1 MPPAMCIPVSTKS
14 FIKRCV
20 TEAVAGIYIHVPFC
34 KGRCI
39 YCDFYSTTEGVEWK
53 SRYVSA
59 LIQEIRQRK
68 DELSLARVHSIYI
81 GGGTPSQLP
90 PEMLAAILQEVF
102 ALYSVDSDAEV
113 TIEANPDDVTAEW
126 LSVMRDTPANRLSM
140 GVQTFDDALLTL
152 LRRRHTSEQAVR
164 AVERAQAYGFDN
176 VSIDLIYGLPGETM
190 EQWQSD
196 VQKGLSLGIQHLS
209 AYALSYEEGTPL
221 ARMLERGEVRET
233 DEELSLRMY
242 EHLMDATR
250 EAGFLHYEISNFS
263 LPGKFSRHNSSYW
276 QGVPYLGVG
285 PGAHSYDGVRTR
297 RWNLSDLKAYVT
309 AGEGLPPYQQQL
321 QVSIHL

>member
-1 MPPAMCIPVSTKS
+1 M
-14 FIKRCV
+14 
-20 TEAVAGIYIHVPFC
+20 
-34 KGRCI
+34 
-39 YCDFYSTTEGVEWK
+39 W
-53 SRYVSA
+53 
-59 LIQEIRQRK
+59 
-68 DELSLARVHSIYI
+68 
-81 GGGTPSQLP
+81 
-90 PEMLAAILQEVF
+90 
-102 ALYSVDSDAEV
+102 
-113 TIEANPDDVTAEW
+113 
-126 LSVMRDTPANRLSM
+126 
-140 GVQTFDDALLTL
+140 
-152 LRRRHTSEQAVR
+152 
-164 AVERAQAYGFDN
+164 
-176 VSIDLIYGLPGETM
+176 
-190 EQWQSD
+190 
-196 VQKGLSLGIQHLS
+196 KGLSLGIQHLS

-309 AGEGLPPYQQQL
+309 AGEGLPPYQQEILTDDELYDEMVMTRQKPPATCCPAPCCGG
-321 QVSIHL
+321 